1 MLQSDLFDI
10 ITIFLPLILVISL
23 TIIIWFIG
31 RSMNKRMFM
40 KIDSEIE
47 RVVIGDITT
56 ELEVEGSS
64 PSTKVMIGAPRLRD
78 LKTFKTLVS
87 LEERHLLVTF
97 IFSLFGKPQD
107 FVLFESNLPQRPP
120 VAIEIMPWKEKRL
133 IEKNSKYLTNL
144 ELLEFKNEKFDSALM
159 VRASR
164 RGPAL
169 EILGDKM
176 LFKTIYQI
184 RNYLYWI
191 SVDFKEE
198 PHLKVMVRWQKN
210 VNMDKM
216 KEVFLTLAQRINA
229 SEYDKKKKTYGGK
242 KKKE

>member
-1 MLQSDLFDI
+1 
-10 ITIFLPLILVISL
+10 
-23 TIIIWFIG
+23 
-31 RSMNKRMFM
+31 MNKRMFA
-40 KIDSEIE
+40 KIDSELE
-47 RVVIGDITT
+47 RVVIGHITN
-56 ELEVEGSS
+56 ELEEEGGS
-64 PSTKVMIGAPRLRD
+64 PSTRVMIGAPLLRD

-97 IFSLFGKPQD
+97 IFSLFSKPQD

-133 IEKNSKYLTNL
+133 IEKNSEYLTNL
-144 ELLEFKNEKFDSALM
+144 ELLEFRNEKFDSALM
-159 VRASR
+159 VRANR

-169 EILGDKM
+169 EILGDKT
-176 LFKTIYQI
+176 LFKTLYQI
-184 RNYLYWI
+184 RDYLYWI

-198 PHLKVMVRWQKN
+198 PHLKVMVRWQKK